1 MERAG
6 VQENQDQA
14 ASSEPG
20 RKVRDGYAVM
30 HPAGQGLQRL
40 RQAVNVSVT
49 FTRAAASLEGRTLTR
64 RTQRCYA
71 DESTKAQGNLS
82 EKGRQQFLQT
92 WGRQE
97 RREVEPQ
104 AC

>member
-1 MERAG
+1 
-6 VQENQDQA
+6 
-14 ASSEPG
+14 
-20 RKVRDGYAVM
+20 M